1 MLTDEIVDPAIDTTG
16 RRWQLFQFIGPI
28 LGVILV
34 IVTIALVTLYTYR
47 TMREGAITL
56 SRNLLRSQQRYITEE
71 VSHYLSP
78 ATGIS
83 FMASN
88 MLTGDDQKQNVATF
102 MTLGR
107 SVLRDMPH
115 VDSFYLADDQ
125 GHFWMTSRRDDD
137 YEETTMQMEDGAP
150 YYRHKVTDKD
160 GRFISTDRFSA
171 EGYDPRLRLWY
182 KKAVERES
190 RTPDRRLFWTAPYL
204 HLSTRQFIVTASLA
218 FQALDG
224 HKIVFAINI
233 SLNQL
238 TKFVNSLK
246 VGKSGQ
252 AVIVDL
258 DGHVIAGH
266 NMADIGKPGFDAANV
281 SLDPKTQPVFVRAL
295 DVFRVMGDG
304 SGLVHTRGLNYVT
317 IAAAMPLA
325 KRSWVLL
332 LNAPENDFAN
342 FTQVVKHQTLYF
354 SIIIVGLALVL
365 AAGLIYQG
373 RRVENLQKKL
383 GSFAT
388 ERKEDNIILLKIINT
403 TGLLDPSKE
412 QPYLC
417 EALAD
422 RSVARRVSIWRLLS
436 DGNRLLCEDM
446 FDRERNAHRLGMELT
461 KTGHPGL
468 FECLE
473 DGHLIDVPN
482 AEDDPRLQ
490 SVQRVVMRMIDTHH
504 LVLLPILEEHHLVG
518 AIMVEDPNQIT
529 ESERV
534 MTLVASILAVRFGQ
548 AQEEDKHTQEASPL
562 PPSVAQQAS
571 APQSRPPMRIIE
583 GFLLRSGEEEH
594 HPNDLPESGLYPSV
608 PIMVLEFSEAYS
620 ANHDAAR
627 VMLDLVSELTD
638 KIQAIAREH
647 KLFSVQVAGNR
658 FIFLGSCSQTADSEG
673 AANIADAAIGI
684 REACLMTISQTN
696 TRLMFRI
703 GIDVGAVLVARLGQ
717 KRDVFN
723 LWGEG
728 LTMAGALAHN
738 VPDGGQIQVS
748 DRAYQV
754 LQGVFLF
761 RLRGEF
767 FLPGSGIANSYILA
781 GKGDIGATDKT

>member
-88 MLTGDDQKQNVATF
+88 MLTGDDIKQNAATF

-125 GHFWMTSRRDDD
+125 GHFWMASRRDNA
-137 YEETTMQMEDGAP
+137 YEETTMQIEDGAP

-304 SGLVHTRGLNYVT
+304 SGIVHARGTSYVT

-332 LNAPENDFAN
+332 LNAPEGDFAN
-342 FTQVVKHQTLYF
+342 FTQVVKHQTVYF
-354 SIIIVGLALVL
+354 SVIIVGLALVL

-373 RRVENLQKKL
+373 RRVERLQKEL
-383 GSFAT
+383 GTFG
-388 ERKEDNIILLKIINT
+388 EEKKEDNIILLKIINT
-403 TGLLDPSKE
+403 VGLLNPKQE

-417 EALAD
+417 EALSE
-422 RSVARRVSIWRLLS
+422 RSVSRRASIWRLLS
-436 DGNRLLCEDM
+436 DGDRLLCEDM
-446 FDRERNAHRLGMELT
+446 FDRDRNAHRLGMELT
-461 KTGHPGL
+461 RTGHPGL

-473 DGHLIDVPN
+473 GGHPVDVPN
-482 AEDDPRLQ
+482 AEEDPRLQ

-504 LVLLPILEEHHLVG
+504 LFLLPVMEEHRLVG
-518 AIMVEDPNQIT
+518 AIMLEDPIQLT
-529 ESERV
+529 EAERV
-534 MTLVASILAVRFGQ
+534 VMLIASVLAVRFGQ
-548 AQEEDKHTQEASPL
+548 VQEEEGNKEDSVRTSTTPSPSASR
-562 PPSVAQQAS
+562 S
-571 APQSRPPMRIIE
+571 ARPQLRVIE
-583 GFLLRSGEEEH
+583 GFLLRSNTDSSN
-594 HPNDLPESGLYPSV
+594 PTNMPEPGLYPSV

-620 ANHDAAR
+620 SNHDAAR
-627 VMLDLVSELTD
+627 AMLDLVGELTD
-638 KIQAIAREH
+638 KIQSIAREH
-647 KLFSVQVAGNR
+647 NLFSVQVAGNR
-658 FIFLGSCSQTADSEG
+658 FIFLGSCSQTLDSEG
-673 AANIADAAIGI
+673 AANLADAAIGI
-684 REACLMTISQTN
+684 REVCLMIISHMN

-703 GIDVGAVLVARLGQ
+703 GIDVGAVLVAHLG
-717 KRDVFN
+717 KNRDVFN

-738 VPDGGQIQVS
+738 APDGGQIQVS
-748 DRAYQV
+748 DRAYQI
-754 LQGVFLF
+754 LQGLFLF

-781 GKGDIGATDKT
+781 GKGDVGMVVKK